1 MLNRLKLRGR
11 EAARYG
17 PVGGPPRSPRGSV
30 ELEMTSVPSGGEVS
44 LEVPGSPWETPTPAS
59 EGSSLRKDLSGTATE
74 VMEGIR
80 KVSSISSLGRR
91 PTFEEIDTE
100 ILQKLFVSSPLPDLR
115 RLESGGSDKEDV
127 PEPPEL
133 DLQER
138 NGG

>member
-1 MLNRLKLRGR
+1 
-11 EAARYG
+11 
-17 PVGGPPRSPRGSV
+17 
-30 ELEMTSVPSGGEVS
+30 MTSVPSGGEVS

-59 EGSSLRKDLSGTATE
+59 EGSSLRKDLSGTASE

-133 DLQER
+133 DLQADELVNCAGLEAAR
-138 NGG
+138 VARLLGGVPPRCVSP